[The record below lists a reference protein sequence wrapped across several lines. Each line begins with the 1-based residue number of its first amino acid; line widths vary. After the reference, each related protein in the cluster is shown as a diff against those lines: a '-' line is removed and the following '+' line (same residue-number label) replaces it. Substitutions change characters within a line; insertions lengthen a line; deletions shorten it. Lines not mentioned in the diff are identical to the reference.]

1 MEFKNHDEFM
11 EGFDR
16 IIITMRALKSLDFEP
31 NRVVNYFLFF
41 KDLEDSQ
48 ELHENLNIT
57 FKYFNDNFYNIKLFV
72 ASVMNDSP
80 FNENIYDI
88 KK

>member
-57 FKYFNDNFYNIKLFV
+57 FTSWLLKDANFNVLI
-72 ASVMNDSP
+72 
-80 FNENIYDI
+80 FN
-88 KK
+88 